1 MVREKTIDERVAE
14 QEARAVQIEA
24 SVDDALSLVGETRR
38 DVDTLRDLVTE
49 ARSVLTRLQT
59 YERDLQWLREERGKA
74 KR

>member
-14 QEARAVQIEA
+14 QEARAAQLET
-24 SVDDALSLVGETRR
+24 SVDDTLTLVGETRR